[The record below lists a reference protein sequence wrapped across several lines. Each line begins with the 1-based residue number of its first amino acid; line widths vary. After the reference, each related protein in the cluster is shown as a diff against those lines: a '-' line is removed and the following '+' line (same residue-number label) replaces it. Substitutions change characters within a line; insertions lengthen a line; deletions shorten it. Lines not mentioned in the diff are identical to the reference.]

1 VADKSM
7 ELKDL
12 VMSTLAE
19 IEDVVAEASVKKEFV
34 TPFIIEQ
41 TESKE
46 IIMKEHPPVTVE
58 TAKPAKVESIVDKN
72 GEFEKFL
79 VTLRERILVLFE
91 GLQTIDHGDKNEI
104 LQIEKKM
111 ELTINF
117 LEYLLASTDEKIE
130 NPSR

>member
-1 VADKSM
+1 M

-12 VMSTLAE
+12 VISTLAE
-19 IEDVVAEASVKKEFV
+19 IEDVAAKTDTKKESV

-41 TESKE
+41 TETNE
-46 IIMKEHPPVTVE
+46 IVMKEYTPEPVKSTKE
-58 TAKPAKVESIVDKN
+58 ELLTEKN
-72 GEFEKFL
+72 AEFEKFL
-79 VTLRERILVLFE
+79 VNLRERILVLFE

>member
-1 VADKSM
+1 M

-19 IEDVVAEASVKKEFV
+19 IEDVVAESSVKKEFV

-46 IIMKEHPPVTVE
+46 IIMKEHPPVAVE
-58 TAKPAKVESIVDKN
+58 TAKPVKVESVIDRH